1 MNKQYKPHDELRPK
15 YFIVDDIRARYGR
28 EFLSLSEAA
37 GELGLAYGSL
47 RNMVVEERCPV
58 KTVLIGARRVVP
70 CLEIAR
76 LIYETVSGEKL
87 DIQLGNFEVVELPTR
102 KKRKGPGRPSNEE
115 KMGVGEVQ
123 HG

>member
-1 MNKQYKPHDELRPK
+1 MEKQHKASDELKPT
-15 YFIVDDIRARYGR
+15 YFVVDDLRARFGR

-47 RNMVVEERCPV
+47 RNMVVEDRSPV
-58 KTVLIGARRVVP
+58 RTVLIGARRVVP

-87 DIQLGNFEVVELPTR
+87 DIQLGNIETPELTTR
-102 KKRKGPGRPSNEE
+102 KKRKEPGRPSNEE
-115 KMGVGEVQ
+115 KMMAGVR